1 MIIDPEPPAP
11 LISGPADL
19 CSGHAGVQYST
30 SADGV
35 DSYGWIIPP
44 SAKIK
49 SAQADSS
56 IIILD
61 FPQGV
66 PAMVIQS
73 FSKGMCRTAVSKPY
87 AVAITQPPA
96 TPTAIEGETE
106 LCATRETTTYS
117 APPELSGGTYT
128 WSFPPGF
135 NMTSSA
141 SNAVTVGVSKQ
152 AKTGQISVTVSNAC
166 FTSAPMRLDVAILHE
181 PEKPVIR
188 RGTCDRQL
196 LYEGDDDVV
205 WYKDGQLLN
214 EGTGII
220 DLHVADSGYYR
231 IDTHNVCGKTP
242 SETIYVLPVYPEDV
256 LIPNVVTANSD
267 GYNDNFLIDHSLQ
280 NSSLQIFNRWGTR
293 VYYAPQ
299 YDNTWN
305 GNNLSPGVY
314 FFTLRNKC
322 MADPLSGTIHLV
334 K

>member
-1 MIIDPEPPAP
+1 MKKPDRPERPSGQPAICASAQSTYTTSFVEGATNYTWAISANLNINTQSADQVSIVAPSFHSSETIQVQAENGCGKSELSEKLIVIIDPEPPAP

-141 SNAVTVGVSKQ
+141 SNAVTVGISKQ

-181 PEKPVIR
+181 PEKPVIS

-205 WYKDGQLLN
+205 SRQGP
-214 EGTGII
+214 
-220 DLHVADSGYYR
+220 R
-231 IDTHNVCGKTP
+231 
-242 SETIYVLPVYPEDV
+242 
-256 LIPNVVTANSD
+256 
-267 GYNDNFLIDHSLQ
+267 
-280 NSSLQIFNRWGTR
+280 
-293 VYYAPQ
+293 
-299 YDNTWN
+299 
-305 GNNLSPGVY
+305 
-314 FFTLRNKC
+314 
-322 MADPLSGTIHLV
+322 
-334 K
+334 